1 MPVIITA
8 NPKGGAGKSTSTLV
22 LATTLA
28 AQGASVTVLDAD
40 PNKPIVDW
48 KSGSS
53 KSAIRVIGD
62 VTESNVLSVIKSEAA
77 ERQFVF
83 IDLEGTAS
91 RLVSRAISRADLV
104 IIPLQ
109 ASAIDARQ
117 ASRAVALIAE
127 EEDMLGRRIPFRILF
142 TRTNPV
148 ISTRIE
154 KDIVANLAKADLP
167 MFQKHLYER
176 QAYKAMFVFRQALEE
191 LDTALVNG
199 VPEAIRNAQLISDE
213 LIALLLE
220 FQQQVAA

>member
-48 KSGSS
+48 RTGAS
-53 KSAIRVIGD
+53 KSTIRVIGD
-62 VTESNVLSVIKSEAA
+62 VTESNVLNVIKSEAA
-77 ERQFVF
+77 ERQFVL

-104 IIPLQ
+104 IIPMQ

-117 ASRAVALIAE
+117 ASRAVGLIAE

-142 TRTNPV
+142 TRTSPA

-154 KDIVANLAKADLP
+154 KDIVASLTEAKLP
-167 MFQKHLYER
+167 IFQKHLYER
-176 QAYKAMFVFRQALEE
+176 SAYKAMFVYRLALEE
-191 LDTALVNG
+191 LDMGAVNG
-199 VPEAIRNAQLISDE
+199 VPEAIRNAQLIADE
-213 LIALLLE
+213 LVAMILE
-220 FQQQVAA
+220 SQRVAA